1 MEFPE
6 EAIFMLTDV
15 KSWLGPLTL
24 VKCWDILSYHFTF
37 SPEQL
42 FPWTA
47 ALVWIWFTSS
57 WPSGEIS
64 EKHPLSRSLASANP
78 KGRMSSGSI
87 WEPQPSLWLFCSLP
101 IYCSHHCVGWVHLFT
116 YSLVL
121 WLQNIQECS
130 TCNMSLR
137 ASSIHVSGSCSFT
150 FSSEQTASDS
160 PWSEA
165 TLCMDSFRMTSRNKC
180 TVVHLTEK

>member
-101 IYCSHHCVGWVHLFT
+101 IYCSHHCVGWVHGFIYLLILWFCDYKT
-116 YSLVL
+116 FKNVL
-121 WLQNIQECS
+121 HVTCHSGQAASTFLGHVHSHLAQNKLPQIPHGVRLHS
-130 TCNMSLR
+130 
-137 ASSIHVSGSCSFT
+137 VW
-150 FSSEQTASDS
+150 TASGWHQEINV
-160 PWSEA
+160 P
-165 TLCMDSFRMTSRNKC
+165 
-180 TVVHLTEK
+180 